1 MLTRYSDGLRKIS
14 TSDYAYSNIK
24 ESIITGEL
32 KPGEPI
38 VEKQLA
44 QVLEISRTPLREAL
58 HRLEL
63 EELVVRQMNG
73 RLKVA
78 SISVQEVKEIFAVRG
93 KLEGLVIAHATENA
107 TAKDIDYLQT
117 ILEMIKNSF
126 KEGQIEGIL
135 YYGSEF
141 HSFIYELSKNKT
153 AVKILYQLNDHI
165 NRYRRMISNH
175 NINRFE
181 KSISEHEQMIK
192 CMRENDMESAQ
203 LAMEHHIKA
212 SMDTVISSIQKQL
225 NETISE

>member
-32 KPGEPI
+32 KPGVPI

>member
-1 MLTRYSDGLRKIS
+1 MLTRHSDGLRKIS

-44 QVLEISRTPLREAL
+44 KVLEISRTPLREAL

-63 EELVVRQMNG
+63 EELVVREMNG

-126 KEGQIEGIL
+126 KEGQTEGIL

>member
-1 MLTRYSDGLRKIS
+1 MLTRHSDGLRKIS

-78 SISVQEVKEIFAVRG
+78 FISVQEVKEIFSVRG

-107 TAKDIDYLQT
+107 TDKDIDYLQT
-117 ILEMIKNSF
+117 ILEMIKKSF
-126 KEGQIEGIL
+126 EEGQIEEIL

-175 NINRFE
+175 NIDRFE

-192 CMRENDMESAQ
+192 CMKENDVESAQ
-203 LAMEHHIKA
+203 LAMEYHIKA
-212 SMDTVISSIQKQL
+212 SMDTVISSILEQL
-225 NETISE
+225 NESVK

>member
-1 MLTRYSDGLRKIS
+1 MLTRHSDGLRKIS

-44 QVLEISRTPLREAL
+44 KVLEISRTPLREAL

-126 KEGQIEGIL
+126 KEGQTEGIL

>member
-1 MLTRYSDGLRKIS
+1 MLTRHSDGLRKIS